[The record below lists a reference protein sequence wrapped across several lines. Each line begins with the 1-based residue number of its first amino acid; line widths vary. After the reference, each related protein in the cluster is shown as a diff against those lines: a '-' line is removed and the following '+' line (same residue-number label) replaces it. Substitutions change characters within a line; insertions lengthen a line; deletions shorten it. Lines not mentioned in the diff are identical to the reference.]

1 MAERARDPRAFFW
14 HKRNVARERPMA
26 DLEALLRCLRAGGA
40 YHDVGDATLRRR
52 APRRSC
58 GGRVVGGLRSRCC
71 GHGCGEDR
79 ALTAIGV
86 AGRLRRQ
93 WLRWLTEHGE
103 AYEYD
108 VSI

>member
-1 MAERARDPRAFFW
+1 MAQKKRGEREANGRPRGFA
-14 HKRNVARERPMA
+14 A
-26 DLEALLRCLRAGGA
+26 LRAGGA
-40 YHDVGDATLRRR
+40 HHGVGDATLRRR